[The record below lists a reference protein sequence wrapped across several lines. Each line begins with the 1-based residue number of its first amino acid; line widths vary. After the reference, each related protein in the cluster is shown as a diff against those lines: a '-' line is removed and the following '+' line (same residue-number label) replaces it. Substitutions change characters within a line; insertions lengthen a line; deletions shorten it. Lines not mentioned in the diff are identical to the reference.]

1 MSKLKNII
9 LYVLLFYSQAC
20 FLMTAGDILLV
31 KKEKLYSTKNGR
43 QIGDLSLS
51 VEVKSVESNKKEF
64 YLIIGERNSD
74 NIVEGGKAGR
84 SLWIFNK
91 KISFNNVKK
100 DAKNQDINLDSK
112 GYQDLEPFT
121 DTGAQFDIKSWN
133 EMKRQTKYQFS
144 VDAPAG
150 RKVVLKLHFFLA
162 TVDKKV
168 TTIDDDARVTIEF
181 TIPQPE
187 SNTAAQP
194 PTQTQQ
200 QSQPTSAATAVSS
213 SQLQSQPQQQQQQQT
228 QNRPQS
234 PSPYAQSPNDQREV
248 VLSERLNP
256 IPPGGRTTEMP
267 DLERQRE
274 MKAQAEELQKRTED
288 LNLFITVKNKEMASI
303 LLDIEELSTTK
314 RKIPAKELDSIELVL
329 SEMRKKVEYW
339 DKGYTDI
346 LLKEEAIQ
354 DKFTKFSSDQTI
366 AMKQLSEIRGKTSS
380 PKDMLMKLGIFAA
393 VFMMLVM
400 LLMQI
405 LKPFLSKK
413 KMAKLQAA
421 QMKMM
426 QGQSQVKGVGSGVTN
441 IQGTISKI

>member
-1 MSKLKNII
+1 MSRLKNIF
-9 LYVLLFYSQAC
+9 LFVLLFYSQAC
-20 FLMTAGDILLV
+20 FLLTAGDIILV
-31 KKEKLYSTKNGR
+31 KKETLYSTKNGK

-51 VEVKSVESNKKEF
+51 VEVKSVESSQKEF

-74 NIVEGGKAGR
+74 KIIEGGKSNK

-91 KISFNNVKK
+91 KISFSNVKK
-100 DAKNQDINLDSK
+100 EAKNQDINLDAK
-112 GYQDLEPFT
+112 GYHDLEPFA
-121 DTGAQFDIKSWN
+121 DSNIKFDIKSWN
-133 EMKRQTKYQFS
+133 EMNRQSKYAFT

-150 RKVVLKLHFFLA
+150 REVVLKLHFFLA
-162 TVDKKV
+162 TVEKKV
-168 TTIDDDARVTIEF
+168 TTIDDDARITIAF
-181 TIPQPE
+181 TVPQPG
-187 SNTAAQP
+187 STAA
-194 PTQTQQ
+194 TQTQPA
-200 QSQPTSAATAVSS
+200 STTSSSSAAAPATSS
-213 SQLQSQPQQQQQQQT
+213 SATTSYSAPQSQPQ
-228 QNRPQS
+228 NRAP
-234 PSPYAQSPNDQREV
+234 AQSPNDQREV
-248 VLSERLNP
+248 VNLSERLSSQP
-256 IPPGGRTTEMP
+256 QAARTNEQP
-267 DLERQRE
+267 DAERQKE
-274 MKAQAEELQKRTED
+274 LKAQAEELQKRTED

-314 RKIPAKELDSIELVL
+314 RKIQAKELDSIELVL

-366 AMKQLSEIRGKTSS
+366 AMKQLAEIRGKATS

-426 QGQSQVKGVGSGVTN
+426 QGQSQVKGIGSSATN